1 MLTLKT
7 MGKMVS
13 KLVMTFMTFMTLFY
27 DFVYASETKLLSRT
41 RPRNVKKKSVFC
53 DICSPDSN
61 RLSWWIRLLRMV
73 RYTFHSGLRWLR
85 SRMDCTFTSSRIFK
99 SKISVKS
106 CFDHL
111 YFSSLKHGSP
121 VCGCWF
127 SKLGTKL
134 EKEFIKHNIHTTTT
148 TTLKMSHH
156 LACFLWTRVW
166 AFSSQITWAWN
177 ANQGMILILNS
188 ELYVNLLQCLEYP
201 LLLKRTIL
209 CFPSIRSSSND

>member
-13 KLVMTFMTFMTLFY
+13 KLVMTFMTLFY
-27 DFVYASETKLLSRT
+27 DFVYAIETKLLSRT

-53 DICSPDSN
+53 DVCSHDSDC
-61 RLSWWIRLLRMV
+61 LSWWIRRNVLGRLDFCRRFLRMV

-99 SKISVKS
+99 SKISVRS

-111 YFSSLKHGSP
+111 YFSPPKHGSP

-134 EKEFIKHNIHTTTT
+134 EKKFILENKTQHTQNNNNNITNV
-148 TTLKMSHH
+148 K
-156 LACFLWTRVW
+156 
-166 AFSSQITWAWN
+166 
-177 ANQGMILILNS
+177 
-188 ELYVNLLQCLEYP
+188 
-201 LLLKRTIL
+201 
-209 CFPSIRSSSND
+209 